1 MADMY
6 RYGGVKLAQVPA
18 MPEGCSYGVIFYDG
32 EDACYYWFCSSEMFF
47 LDGDKYM
54 IPASASYGG
63 NAAKEGASAWN
74 AATFTPEESEEVP
87 DYYIVANTGN
97 IIWSSADICQ
107 KDSDT
112 VVFPTT
118 KPLQY
123 PTITFTGSS
132 KLYCIG
138 AAADSLVCNATVND
152 GGTLSWAWYEGETV
166 VGTGNTFTPP
176 TDTLGERS
184 YFCIV
189 TNTTEGELLTTTS
202 GTVTIRV
209 RELFDIRECIE
220 WLLAGLCSRPLPV
233 RMQTNQDVLDNE
245 WPIEWSTIATANNSV
260 AIDPGLVVKFSDIV
274 LSVDEIVRMTL
285 TASIMVD
292 GVSYECTDSHITDP
306 EVHDS
311 MITFGKM
318 LMCGGVKVG
327 LVFFCLLSD
336 FTEDGVTVEKGLYY
350 GVLDSSYEY
359 VSLDS
364 VDLRL
369 KLSLPEQEV
378 SE

>member
-18 MPEGCSYGVIFYDG
+18 MPEGCSYGMIFYDE

-220 WLLAGLCSRPLPV
+220 WLLAGLCSRPLPMGAREPVAYLYNGV
-233 RMQTNQDVLDNE
+233 RL
-245 WPIEWSTIATANNSV
+245 
-260 AIDPGLVVKFSDIV
+260 PGLPEEWNPETHPFACLFTTGGNVYTLRMMPSDSYYTTYFNKRV
-274 LSVDEIVRMTL
+274 FMSDNGCLEATNVTGDTDRFTL
-285 TASIMVD
+285 T
-292 GVSYECTDSHITDP
+292 ERT
-306 EVHDS
+306 
-311 MITFGKM
+311 
-318 LMCGGVKVG
+318 GGVYISLTDKTIWVNFD
-327 LVFFCLLSD
+327 LVN
-336 FTEDGVTVEKGLYY
+336 EDGSIFLAASDPIPV
-350 GVLDSSYEY
+350 YE
-359 VSLDS
+359 
-364 VDLRL
+364 
-369 KLSLPEQEV
+369 
-378 SE
+378 

>member
-18 MPEGCSYGVIFYDG
+18 MPEGCSYGMIFYDE

-176 TDTLGERS
+176 TDTLGERG
-184 YFCIV
+184 YCCVV

-202 GTVTIRV
+202 GTVTIRIK
-209 RELFDIRECIE
+209 ELFDIRECIE
-220 WLLAGLCSRPLPV
+220 WLLAGLCSRPLPMGAREPVAYLYNGV
-233 RMQTNQDVLDNE
+233 RLPDINTVWTDKETYPYALIWDFSEPTGTDGAYLLLLSEKALTVSDGVLGAFGCRVASTLTVVGHSE
-245 WPIEWSTIATANNSV
+245 WPQLEEKDYTGTNHGAGYWITIPEIWTNHDILLADGTLYLAAS
-260 AIDPGLVVKFSDIV
+260 DPPVPV
-274 LSVDEIVRMTL
+274 
-285 TASIMVD
+285 
-292 GVSYECTDSHITDP
+292 YE
-306 EVHDS
+306 
-311 MITFGKM
+311 
-318 LMCGGVKVG
+318 
-327 LVFFCLLSD
+327 
-336 FTEDGVTVEKGLYY
+336 
-350 GVLDSSYEY
+350 
-359 VSLDS
+359 
-364 VDLRL
+364 
-369 KLSLPEQEV
+369 
-378 SE
+378 

>member
-18 MPEGCSYGVIFYDG
+18 MPEGCSYGMIFYDE

-54 IPASASYGG
+54 IPASSSYGG
-63 NAAKEGASAWN
+63 NAAKEEASAWN

-184 YFCIV
+184 YCCVV

-220 WLLAGLCSRPLPV
+220 WLLAGLCSRPLPMGAREPVAYLYNGV
-233 RMQTNQDVLDNE
+233 RL
-245 WPIEWSTIATANNSV
+245 
-260 AIDPGLVVKFSDIV
+260 PGLPEEWNPVTHPFAFMYRSVNGYRVIFS
-274 LSVDEIVRMTL
+274 ENPFYE
-285 TASIMVD
+285 TADD
-292 GVSYECTDSHITDP
+292 GTWLIC
-306 EVHDS
+306 
-311 MITFGKM
+311 
-318 LMCGGVKVG
+318 
-327 LVFFCLLSD
+327 
-336 FTEDGVTVEKGLYY
+336 VTVGEPALQANFAGTEWKDWET
-350 GVLDSSYEY
+350 VRISRICSAAVVTWANFDVVDSEGNTILAASDPVPVYE
-359 VSLDS
+359 
-364 VDLRL
+364 
-369 KLSLPEQEV
+369 
-378 SE
+378 